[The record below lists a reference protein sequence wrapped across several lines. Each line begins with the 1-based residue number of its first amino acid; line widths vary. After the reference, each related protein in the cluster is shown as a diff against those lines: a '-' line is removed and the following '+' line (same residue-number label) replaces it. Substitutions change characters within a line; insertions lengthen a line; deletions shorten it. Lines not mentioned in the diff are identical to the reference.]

1 MSRRAKYATK
11 HTCINC
17 GQDFKVKRNQANRN
31 ADIRYCGDC
40 KKSWSRNEYFG
51 QKEGGPPGR
60 ISKFSKSGKVSI
72 MAD

>member
-1 MSRRAKYATK
+1 MIRRTKYSTK

-17 GQDFKVKRNQANRN
+17 GQDFSVKRNQANRN
-31 ADIRYCGDC
+31 ADIRYCGAC

-51 QKEGGPPGR
+51 QKEGGAPKR
-60 ISKFSKSGKVSI
+60 ISKFSASGTVSI